1 MHFIPEEKII
11 KIDNTKAR
19 QKAFLSNNMSIK
31 HKKKTKNKGKPNNKV
46 HQTFPQPHS
55 SNDTTA
61 SPF

>member
-31 HKKKTKNKGKPNNKV
+31 HKKKTKNKTK
-46 HQTFPQPHS
+46 
-55 SNDTTA
+55 
-61 SPF
+61 